1 MKEQVRQRIE
11 SLERELQ
18 GLKDELEPKIEVGSW
33 WVGNGSGEKAKVIK
47 IDKGCVSY
55 TYNDDTYQYTYNTQ
69 DFLKNLT
76 PCEAP
81 EPKIEV
87 GSWWLGNVSEHKAK
101 VTKVDS
107 RRVHYTYEDGAFGA
121 LQFHNFTNRF
131 TPCEAPKPEIEV
143 GSWWLGNVSEQKAQV
158 TKVTEQWIHYT
169 FKDGN
174 ECAAQPYNFLN
185 YYTPCEAP
193 ETPKIEVDSWWKN
206 NTSVDKVRVTCNDR
220 DMIHTINDVENR
232 VSYSPTL
239 FRKLFTPCEAPA
251 LKIEVGSWWL
261 GNLSELKAKVTK
273 INSERVYFT
282 YEGGC
287 QSDLQPSEF
296 PNYYTPCEA
305 PAKETWYLCT
315 KDLGVNKFK
324 RGEEYKMVCENP
336 LTLID
341 EKDYPNRILGWGV
354 YFVSPQER

>member
-18 GLKDELEPKIEVGSW
+18 GLKDELQPEIEVGSW

-55 TYNDDTYQYTYNTQ
+55 TYNDDTYQYTYSIQ

-87 GSWWLGNVSEHKAK
+87 GSWWVGIATEKKAK
-101 VTKVDS
+101 VTKVDKGL
-107 RRVHYTYEDGAFGA
+107 VHYTYED
-121 LQFHNFTNRF
+121 
-131 TPCEAPKPEIEV
+131 
-143 GSWWLGNVSEQKAQV
+143 V
-158 TKVTEQWIHYT
+158 TKGRLKSSD
-169 FKDGN
+169 F
-174 ECAAQPYNFLN
+174 PN
-185 YYTPCEAP
+185 YFNPCEAP
-193 ETPKIEVDSWWKN
+193 EP
-206 NTSVDKVRVTCNDR
+206 
-220 DMIHTINDVENR
+220 
-232 VSYSPTL
+232 
-239 FRKLFTPCEAPA
+239 
-251 LKIEVGSWWL
+251 KIEVGSWWL
-261 GNLSELKAKVTK
+261 GNASEEKVQVTK
-273 INSERVYFT
+273 IDSKRVYFT
-282 YEGGC
+282 YEDGVEVKC
-287 QSDLQPSEF
+287 NSSDF
-296 PNYYTPCEA
+296 PNYFTPCEA
-305 PAKETWYLCT
+305 PEPKIEVSSWWRRDVSGEKAKLTKVDKKRVHYTYEDGTANSLSLSGFTEFFTPCEAPKKETWYLCT